1 MDEFQEILQ
10 DFLIESFELI
20 EQLDQDL
27 VELES
32 RPDDLDLLNR
42 IFRVAHTIKGASSFL
57 NFDVLTHL
65 THHMENLLNMARHGD
80 LVIDADV
87 MDVILESIDLM
98 KALLVRIRDSG
109 ADAGLEVGQCVER
122 LDAVANGTP
131 LSSVTETVTVTASE
145 TVVAVEPQTDAE
157 EEADYS
163 GMSEAEVEAEIER
176 LIAQRQAED
185 AAKRA
190 NKANSSAPVEEEPD
204 YEGMDDAEVEA
215 EIERLLAKRQAED
228 AAKRAQ
234 KAAETSTAPSVAA
247 PVAAP
252 ITSEPMP
259 QSEPIPAPVPVA
271 PAAPAVQPK
280 VEAKPATPVA
290 RRAAEPKEEGEN
302 RGGGAVEQTIRVDV
316 KRLDHLMNLIGE
328 LVLGKNRLIKI
339 NDDVEERY
347 EGEAFLEELN
357 QVVSIVS
364 LVTTDLQIAVMKTRM
379 LPIGKVFNKFPRMI
393 RDLSREL
400 NKKIELEITGEETEL
415 DKSIVEEI
423 GDPLVHIIRNSCD
436 HGIETPDVRLSSG
449 KEETG
454 TIHLKAYHEGN
465 HIVIQIIDDGKGL
478 DAEML
483 KLKSIEKGII
493 TEKEAEGMSEK
504 EAFGLIFRPGFST
517 AAQVTS
523 VSGRGVGMDVV
534 KTNIEK
540 LNGMIDIDSEVGKG
554 TSMKLKIPLTLAII
568 QALLVGVQEEYYA
581 IPLASVLETVRIS
594 KDEIYTVESR
604 SVMRLRDEVLSLVHI
619 GDIFEVERVFD
630 NSEHAYVVVLGLA
643 ESKIGL
649 IVDSL
654 VGQEEIVIKSLGEYL
669 KGIEG
674 IAGATIRGD
683 GGVTLIVDVAA
694 LMQMAKS
701 VKSTVGQES
710 AEAKGRLGV
719 KNKPSDYKVM
729 IVDDS
734 KTDRTIMRKS
744 LEPMGI
750 TLVEATD
757 GIEALNI
764 LKQADHTFDA
774 MLIDIEMPRMDGYS
788 LAAEIKKYNKYKNL
802 PLIAVTSRTGKADRM
817 RGVESG
823 MVEYITKPYSS
834 EYLMNVV
841 KRNIKF
847 NEGL

>member
-10 DFLIESFELI
+10 DFLVESFELI

-80 LVIDADV
+80 LTIDANV

-109 ADAGLEVGQCVER
+109 EDSGLEVLGCVGR
-122 LDAVANGTP
+122 LDAVANGTSEEAP
-131 LSSVTETVTVTASE
+131 VEAPASVQEVPTP
-145 TVVAVEPQTDAE
+145 VAAAE
-157 EEADYS
+157 EEPDYS
-163 GMSEAEVEAEIER
+163 GMSDAEVEAEIER
-176 LIAQRQAED
+176 LIAVRQAED
-185 AAKRA
+185 AVKRA
-190 NKANSSAPVEEEPD
+190 AKQDAAPAATEEEPD
-204 YEGMDDAEVEA
+204 YSGMSDAEVEA
-215 EIERLLAKRQAED
+215 EIERLIAVRQAED
-228 AAKRAQ
+228 AAKRAGKKEEPEAP
-234 KAAETSTAPSVAA
+234 KAT
-247 PVAAP
+247 
-252 ITSEPMP
+252 
-259 QSEPIPAPVPVA
+259 PVPV
-271 PAAPAVQPK
+271 PAAPAAAPK
-280 VEAKPATPVA
+280 AEVTQVAKPAAAPA
-290 RRAAEPKEEGEN
+290 PRRSEPKEDGEN
-302 RGGGAVEQTIRVDV
+302 RGGSTVEQTIRVDV

-400 NKKIELEITGEETEL
+400 NKNIELEIVGEDTEL

-436 HGIETPDVRLSSG
+436 HGIEVPAVRLAAG
-449 KEETG
+449 KGEIG
-454 TIHLKAYHEGN
+454 TIQLKAYHEGN

-478 DAEML
+478 DADML
-483 KLKSIEKGII
+483 KQKSIEKGII
-493 TEKEAEGMSEK
+493 TEKEADGMTEK
-504 EAFGLIFRPGFST
+504 EAFALIFRPGFST

-540 LNGMIDIDSEVGKG
+540 LNGMIDIDSEVGQG

-719 KNKPSDYKVM
+719 KNSASDYCVM

-744 LEPMGI
+744 LEPLGI

-757 GIEALNI
+757 GVEALNI
-764 LKQADHTFDA
+764 LKQGDHNFDG
-774 MLIDIEMPRMDGYS
+774 MLVDIEMPRMDGYT

-823 MVEYITKPYSS
+823 MIEYITKPYSP

>member
-1 MDEFQEILQ
+1 MDEFEEILQ
-10 DFLIESFELI
+10 DFLIEAFELI

-27 VELES
+27 VELET

-80 LVIDADV
+80 LVIDANV

-109 ADAGLEVGQCVER
+109 SDAGVEVLGCVER
-122 LDAVANGTP
+122 LDAVANGE
-131 LSSVTETVTVTASE
+131 S
-145 TVVAVEPQTDAE
+145 VVAPVVVEKPIVAVVVE
-157 EEADYS
+157 EEDYS
-163 GMSEAEVEAEIER
+163 KMSDVEVEAEIER
-176 LIAQRQAED
+176 LLAEKNLQAATKRSNAQAT
-185 AAKRA
+185 
-190 NKANSSAPVEEEPD
+190 VEEEPD
-204 YEGMDDAEVEA
+204 YANMSDAEVEA
-215 EIERLLAKRQAED
+215 EIERLLLEKQAQD
-228 AAKRAQ
+228 AEKRA
-234 KAAETSTAPSVAA
+234 KKSSTPPSQ
-247 PVAAP
+247 PVVSATPP
-252 ITSEPMP
+252 IVVT
-259 QSEPIPAPVPVA
+259 PAPVRAVEPP
-271 PAAPAVQPK
+271 PAPK
-280 VEAKPATPVA
+280 VATP
-290 RRAAEPKEEGEN
+290 RRSEPKEDATESK
-302 RGGGAVEQTIRVDV
+302 GGATVEQTIRVDV

-400 NKKIELEITGEETEL
+400 NKKIELEITGEDTEL

-436 HGIETPDVRLSSG
+436 HGVEVPQIRLDAG
-449 KEETG
+449 KEEVG
-454 TIHLKAYHEGN
+454 TIQLKAYHEGN

-478 DAEML
+478 DPEML
-483 KLKSIEKGII
+483 KSKALDKGLV
-493 TEKEAEGMSEK
+493 TEKEADGMSDK
-504 EAFGLIFRPGFST
+504 EAYSLIFRPGFST

-581 IPLASVLETVRIS
+581 IPLASVLETVRIA
-594 KDEIYTVESR
+594 KDDIYTVENR

-649 IVDSL
+649 IVDTL
-654 VGQEEIVIKSLGEYL
+654 IGQEEIVIKSLGEYL

-694 LMQMAKS
+694 LMLMAKS
-701 VKSTVGQES
+701 VKSTVGQTGS
-710 AEAKGRLGV
+710 EAKKIGV
-719 KNKPSDYKVM
+719 KNSASDYCVM
-729 IVDDS
+729 VVDDS
-734 KTDRTIMRKS
+734 KTDRTIIRKS
-744 LEPMGI
+744 LEPLGI
-750 TLVEATD
+750 TLVEAVD
-757 GIEALNI
+757 GVEALNI
-764 LKQADHTFDA
+764 LKQGDYFFDG
-774 MLIDIEMPRMDGYS
+774 MLIDIEMPRMDGYT
-788 LAAEIKKYNKYKNL
+788 LASEIKKYNKYKNM
-802 PLIAVTSRTGKADRM
+802 PLIAVTSRSGKADRM

-823 MVEYITKPYSS
+823 MVEYITKPYSPD
-834 EYLMNVV
+834 YLMNVV

-847 NEGL
+847 TEGF

>member
-10 DFLIESFELI
+10 DFLVESFELI

-80 LVIDADV
+80 LVIDANV

-98 KALLVRIRDSG
+98 KALLTRIRDSG
-109 ADAGLEVGQCVER
+109 EDSGLDVAACVFR
-122 LDAVANGTP
+122 LDAVANGTSGEAVEVP
-131 LSSVTETVTVTASE
+131 
-145 TVVAVEPQTDAE
+145 VAVEAPQPVEVVATPVVQ
-157 EEADYS
+157 EADYS
-163 GMSEAEVEAEIER
+163 ALSEAEVEAEIER
-176 LIAQRQAED
+176 LIAVRQAED

-190 NKANSSAPVEEEPD
+190 AKQEETVKDEEEVD
-204 YEGMDDAEVEA
+204 YSNLSEAEVEA
-215 EIERLLAKRQAED
+215 EIERLIAVRQAED
-228 AAKRAQ
+228 AAKRSAG
-234 KAAETSTAPSVAA
+234 KSKPAAAEAKAEPTPEPVAA
-247 PVAAP
+247 PVVPVTAP
-252 ITSEPMP
+252 TPS
-259 QSEPIPAPVPVA
+259 PAPKTEVMPA
-271 PAAPAVQPK
+271 AKPAAAPA
-280 VEAKPATPVA
+280 T
-290 RRAAEPKEEGEN
+290 RRSEPKEDGEG
-302 RGGGAVEQTIRVDV
+302 RGGAAVEQTIRVDV

-400 NKKIELEITGEETEL
+400 KKNIELEITGEDTEL

-436 HGIETPDVRLSSG
+436 HGIETPETRLAAG
-449 KEETG
+449 KPELG
-454 TIHLKAYHEGN
+454 TIQLKAYHEGN

-478 DAEML
+478 DVEML
-483 KLKSIEKGII
+483 KAKSVEKGII
-493 TEKEAEGMSEK
+493 TEKEADVMSEK

-540 LNGMIDIDSEVGKG
+540 LNGMIDIDSELGQG

-630 NSEHAYVVVLGLA
+630 SSEYAYVVVLGLA

-701 VKSTVGQES
+701 VKSTIGSENN
-710 AEAKGRLGV
+710 EHKGRLST
-719 KNKPSDYKVM
+719 KNSPGDYCVM

-750 TLVEATD
+750 TLVEASD
-757 GIEALNI
+757 GVEALNI
-764 LKQADHTFDA
+764 LKQGDHAFDG
-774 MLIDIEMPRMDGYS
+774 MLIDIEMPRMDGYT
-788 LAAEIKKYNKYKNL
+788 LAGEIKKYNKYKNL
-802 PLIAVTSRTGKADRM
+802 PLIAVTSRSGKADRM

-823 MVEYITKPYSS
+823 MVEYITKPYSP